1 MCERRMELSQ
11 QISLGWDYFKRA
23 IKAQTDRKR
32 ERAKPLSQIK
42 KGSASPLAHCIRS
55 AVQEAQIRAHDA

>member
-1 MCERRMELSQ
+1 MELSQ

-32 ERAKPLSQIK
+32 ERERAKPLSQIK
-42 KGSASPLAHCIRS
+42 KESASPLAHCIRS